1 MENYFQAQP
10 EPMPSAQPEPVVP
23 VIPGPLII
31 NESAIVI
38 WDTTIALARY
48 CLQNYLSML
57 PIDPVR
63 TTMEERC
70 WAGVLVVLMQENAV
84 IAAVAVNAFLLPF
97 DASLLPFVM
106 HPPH

>member
-31 NESAIVI
+31 NKLAIVHMH
-38 WDTTIALARY
+38 TLARY
-48 CLQNYLSML
+48 RLQNYLSML
-57 PIDPVR
+57 PINPVR

-70 WAGVLVVLMQENAV
+70 WVTLLALKKEQELQESFRELEKAWRELDETKKVLGIKRN
-84 IAAVAVNAFLLPF
+84 
-97 DASLLPFVM
+97 
-106 HPPH
+106 